1 MRRLFVFP
9 SFAELLI
16 EYWQIQFGEDVVAL
30 KKILVFA
37 LFFVLLSVQAA
48 FAANVNIITSDGIT
62 NRDIENTVK
71 AINMTGR
78 YMDANFQRRLRT
90 DVTLNLVTADSKI
103 ASDESGSFS
112 TNGKI
117 TITIKDSSSDYR
129 TVFLVA
135 HELVHQYQQDIAPPS
150 TLNKNMW
157 MTEGMA
163 DYIAMKTA
171 NQLGKDRTQAFWK
184 YAKTSREYPI
194 GLSSV
199 SSRRDW
205 NENSQTWNLYP
216 LADRAVFCLAT
227 KYPEQMLFAY
237 ILALNTHTAEEAM
250 RLTYGIGMGEILEKP
265 AKGKG

>member
-1 MRRLFVFP
+1 M
-9 SFAELLI
+9 
-16 EYWQIQFGEDVVAL
+16 
-30 KKILVFA
+30 
-37 LFFVLLSVQAA
+37 
-48 FAANVNIITSDGIT
+48 
-62 NRDIENTVK
+62 
-71 AINMTGR
+71 
-78 YMDANFQRRLRT
+78 
-90 DVTLNLVTADSKI
+90 NLVTADSKV

-117 TITIKDSSSDYR
+117 TITIKDSTNDYR

-163 DYIAMKTA
+163 DYIAMKIA